1 MARALDD
8 RELFAAV
15 AEHGSF
21 SEAATHL
28 GVPNST
34 LSRRVARLESELG
47 VALLL
52 RTTRHVALTAAGRAY
67 LEGLR
72 PLLAQLSDLEA
83 AIAMDSSGAAIEL
96 RIAAPIGL
104 GRPFFGPALASFR
117 EAHPRVGLAWSIG
130 IGEAHPIRDDFDIV
144 ITDGRIIDA
153 ELIARRALRTRDVCV
168 ASPAYLERYGE
179 PAQARDLPGY
189 DLLADD
195 VSRGPVRWAL
205 TRGGA
210 LTVQPA
216 LRCNDH
222 ALLTEAALHDVGIAL
237 LPMTSVQSH
246 LQDGTLRAVLEG
258 IVGSRRDIHIVYPRK
273 IRRSGALSAFVTFAL
288 DYINT
293 HGKLLGI
300 TSSSKSPEPDRTS
313 GS

>member
-1 MARALDD
+1 MNAHWGIDDPATAGALVQIVDILGHEGQFRHEVGQLREREMSRVRFRFGHEVSTPAVPAPDED
-8 RELFAAV
+8 RV
-15 AEHGSF
+15 GQ
-21 SEAATHL
+21 
-28 GVPNST
+28 
-34 LSRRVARLESELG
+34 
-47 VALLL
+47 
-52 RTTRHVALTAAGRAY
+52 
-67 LEGLR
+67 EGL
-72 PLLAQLSDLEA
+72 
-83 AIAMDSSGAAIEL
+83 
-96 RIAAPIGL
+96 
-104 GRPFFGPALASFR
+104 GPAPLQ
-117 EAHPRVGLAWSIG
+117 L
-130 IGEAHPIRDDFDIV
+130 
-144 ITDGRIIDA
+144 
-153 ELIARRALRTRDVCV
+153 V